1 MQKKLS
7 LILIISTLF
16 ICGKSFAGTRQAVY
30 RYNGNYAPTVT
41 YVFVPAVKITILKK
55 PEKQKMNLEKS
66 VYSTLGKFSFML
78 KNKSSIASHVRIF
91 RTFITYGFNFN
102 SFAINKL
109 VKSKLINIDKSIKSG
124 NYKVLSITGYTDHFG
139 TKAYNNKLAL
149 KRARSAEKFLDLR
162 RIKLYGYGKCCYVS
176 KINRKDRRIV
186 IKAEVMR

>member
-7 LILIISTLF
+7 LILIILTLF

-30 RYNGNYAPTVT
+30 RYNENYVPTVT
-41 YVFVPAVKITILKK
+41 YIFVPAVKITMLKK
-55 PEKQKMNLEKS
+55 PEKQKMNLKKS
-66 VYSTLGKFSFML
+66 VYSTLRKFSFML
-78 KNKSSIASHVRIF
+78 KNKSSNASPVRIF
-91 RTFITYGFNFN
+91 RTFIAYGFNFN
-102 SFAINKL
+102 SFVINKL

-186 IKAEVMR
+186 IKAEVLR